1 MLALFD
7 GASPFVLLQIS
18 DCALPFSHCILFWCI
33 CFTLFRS
40 SIVMNFS
47 RIGCDAQLNLNMAR
61 NSNLSRFKIGYYKL
75 LTIGLFL
82 QWLAAVLVH
91 RLHCSVF
98 IDCVTLDDSCD
109 GFTHHTHV
117 QVRKSF
123 CFFGF

>member
-61 NSNLSRFKIGYYKL
+61 NSNLSRFKIGCYKL
-75 LTIGLFL
+75 LAIGLFL

-91 RLHCSVF
+91 RLRCGVF
-98 IDCVTLDDSCD
+98 IDCVVHWMNLVMVSRSIYALC
-109 GFTHHTHV
+109 
-117 QVRKSF
+117 Q
-123 CFFGF
+123 